1 MADPVEEY
9 RKAIAII
16 QQRALEAFEK
26 GHMDEWERLDRE
38 GKTLQSWVEGG
49 QQGPCPVDLA
59 AFGIEVG
66 GWTEE
71 IEIAPSTSGIIPE
84 EKGGNGGE
92 EAPEQKALWT
102 ELTKA
107 QEALESGR
115 LREASTLAMR
125 IAELTKDPALREA
138 AENISTRAR
147 AELALQI
154 NESLEAGDR
163 ERRSGNQEAAR
174 RHYQRALE
182 LEPENEHARRALL
195 ELQGV
200 DTLRRLKARLRER
213 RNLEKLGEAIYEAE
227 ALSAEGKLPKDLES
241 ELKTAR
247 QYYDEM
253 RTRHGG
259 ITTAARFGALEAA
272 YQAREDLRR
281 ELAAGHETIWDAATN
296 TFVNIEDYVR
306 DVDRVLKEKSEETAQ
321 YELSIVSRSLPAYP
335 EIAKNRL
342 EGALGLPFHESEKRK
357 LQEKL
362 NEVEG
367 YLQKKKTAENLI
379 AQARTLSDPFAELRL
394 LLEAKAAF
402 PYLEGLEGII
412 ENTRVEALNLLKIK
426 VEELFEMAESEL
438 WRETQEGYE
447 SALRKLGQAQEVIGK
462 WPEQERPPALE
473 NLARELSE
481 RRARVR
487 KEYEDFQEYSKR
499 AQFIREAVRDP
510 DRRQQAKA
518 MFAELQNSDLA
529 RFSDF
534 DRLHSEMDQYAGV
547 GELLAQARS
556 SRERGNWKRVYE
568 LTRKILENGQ
578 AGALGD
584 EVRILE
590 REALDELEIMRLRQH
605 LQYREIAEANTILS
619 RLLKQASP
627 ERRAVLEQ
635 RLRDAQE
642 LIDAAIVADR
652 EVGPIFR
659 NALSEIGL
667 SPSDPYVKVYL
678 HHELDWSAPADS
690 IAGVQ
695 EGELKALLESPHQK
709 TIQMA
714 FDAARERLLAH
725 LETIDPK
732 RRVYALHVFRY
743 IQGEGAAKDLDGI
756 ALPPFTV
763 SLRTSDADRM
773 VRLIRSSLRK
783 DVLSSI
789 RQAYEKRQTQPPDDE
804 SIERLSH
811 YARLLRD
818 AGLLEGEEE
827 RRAARWLQI
836 ERTMRMAK
844 RYETLGLEGLEEVLR
859 ILTDLDADLP
869 GDEGIRSELVRVQKR
884 MEALQNVREKVQ
896 EALNSYRYREVI
908 YLLMEEIRQ
917 EDSPYLRA
925 ELNKILSQIRRDLLV
940 KAQELR
946 KNDLSSIGRAALILL
961 QLEELEEQAGVPL
974 EERQSRKEMDA
985 LAEYLRL
992 RFPSSISMN
1001 ELIRVYQIL
1010 QEAEVL
1016 QLREGGLPRSEGKW
1030 MRAVRDHD
1038 FNELRRYLEQIQE
1051 VNFPLEELTDYVY
1064 FDEKLK
1070 QWQNAAETLRNDID
1084 KVTKLFVE
1092 EAYEEVVKLL
1102 QMNRAFRSYGR
1113 GGAGRSLSPEEYQ
1126 QIREALSDR
1135 LRVSDIYDQKE
1146 LVGWDEVQK
1155 VAEKRSEEQKQ
1166 WDKWDQEVRS
1176 LCDRAAELWERLNDV
1191 VENSPLVERQ
1201 RVLEDLVMVLMEG
1214 LKFLAQLGPLEN
1226 EKILPP
1232 KSHRSKKIRENAQ
1245 RMLGVF
1251 EEQFPTALEELREL
1265 VRKIYTDGAF
1275 PAFYEFQVAAQQAA
1289 QGNCVL
1295 LEQLVKRAN
1304 TIGPGTGLLSSA
1316 HFQTAVDQAR
1326 RGNSQPLQ
1334 QILSALRRLSLL
1346 LPEIPYVLDENV
1358 SPDQIQNLQVDLYR
1372 VFSECVTRAKQK
1384 EFEPLECFFK
1394 YLEEI
1399 RRTYQLEEQ
1408 VFLRQYTTLLNK
1420 CVSSSPQRRGWRL
1433 WFGG

>member
-26 GHMDEWERLDRE
+26 GNMDEWERLDRE
-38 GKTLQSWVEGG
+38 GKALQSWVEGG

-71 IEIAPSTSGIIPE
+71 REIAPSTSGITPE

-138 AENISTRAR
+138 AESISARAR

-163 ERRSGNQEAAR
+163 ERRTGNQEAAR

-195 ELQGV
+195 ELQGVV

-342 EGALGLPFHESEKRK
+342 EVALGLPFHESEKRK

-394 LLEAKAAF
+394 LLEAKAVF

-412 ENTRVEALNLLKIK
+412 ESTRVVALNRLRIE
-426 VEELFEMAESEL
+426 VEELFEMAEIEL
-438 WRETQEGYE
+438 RRETQEGYE

-481 RRARVR
+481 RRTRVR

-499 AQFIREAVRDP
+499 AQSIREAVRDP

-518 MFAELQNSDLA
+518 MFAELQNSDLV

-534 DRLHSEMDQYAGV
+534 YRLRSEMDQYAEV

-556 SRERGNWKRVYE
+556 SRERGDWERVYE
-568 LTRKILENGQ
+568 LTRKILESGH
-578 AGALGD
+578 AGALKD

-590 REALDELEIMRLRQH
+590 REALDELEIVRLRQH
-605 LQYREIAEANTILS
+605 LQHREIAEANTILS

-627 ERRAVLEQ
+627 ERKAVLEQ

-667 SPSDPYVKVYL
+667 SPSDPYVKIYL

-695 EGELKALLESPHQK
+695 KGELKALLKSPHQK
-709 TIQMA
+709 TIQEA

-725 LETIDPK
+725 LETIDPE
-732 RRVYALHVFRY
+732 RRVRALHVFRY

-773 VRLIRSSLRK
+773 ARLIRSSLRK

-836 ERTMRMAK
+836 ERTKRMAK
-844 RYETLGLEGLEEVLR
+844 RYETLGKWGEALR
-859 ILTDLDADLP
+859 IWEDLDADLP
-869 GDEGIRSELVRVQKR
+869 GDESIRSELVRVREK
-884 MEALQNVREKVQ
+884 MEALQNVREQIQ
-896 EALNSYRYREVI
+896 EALNSYRYREAI
-908 YLLMEEIRQ
+908 YLLMEEIRK

-925 ELNKILSQIRRDLLV
+925 ELNEILSQIRRDLLV

-946 KNDLSSIGRAALILL
+946 KNDLSSIGRATLILL
-961 QLEELEEQAGVPL
+961 QLKELEEQADVPL

-992 RFPSSISMN
+992 RFPSSISLN

-1016 QLREGGLPRSEGKW
+1016 QLREGGLPRSDGKW

-1038 FNELRRYLEQIQE
+1038 FHELRSYLDQIQE
-1051 VNFPLEELTDYVY
+1051 INFHLEELADYVY
-1064 FDEKLK
+1064 FREKLE
-1070 QWQNAAETLRNDID
+1070 QWQNAAETLHNDIQ
-1084 KVTKLFVE
+1084 KVTELFE
-1092 EAYEEVVKLL
+1092 KEAYEEVVKLL

-1135 LRVSDIYDQKE
+1135 LRVLDVYDQKE

-1155 VAEKRSEEQKQ
+1155 VAEKRIEEQEQ
-1166 WDKWDQEVRS
+1166 WDKWEQEVRS
-1176 LCDRAAELWERLNDV
+1176 LRERAGELWERLEDV
-1191 VENSPLVERQ
+1191 VEISPLVERQ

-1226 EKILPP
+1226 GKILPP
-1232 KSHRSKKIRENAQ
+1232 KSRRSKEIRKNAQ
-1245 RMLGVF
+1245 GMLSVF
-1251 EEQFPTALEELREL
+1251 EQQFPKALEELREL
-1265 VRKIYTDGAF
+1265 VGKIYADGAF

-1289 QGNCVL
+1289 RGNCVL

-1326 RGNSQPLQ
+1326 KGNSQPLQ
-1334 QILSALRRLSLL
+1334 QILSALKMLSFA
-1346 LPEIPYVLDENV
+1346 LPEIPYALDENV
-1358 SPDQIQNLQVDLYR
+1358 SPNQIQNLLQVDLYR
-1372 VFSECVTRAKQK
+1372 VFSECVTRAMRK

-1399 RRTYQLEEQ
+1399 RRTYQPEEQ
-1408 VFLRQYTTLLNK
+1408 VFLRQYTTLLEE
-1420 CVSSSPQRRGWRL
+1420 CVSSSPRRRGWRP